1 MCNILAVRII
11 KIIEIKAIRHKI
23 IYFIFITTIYSLK
36 VSQNKIF
43 NKNNLKFTTMIYFY
57 ESTNKRDKL
66 IHPLTISTTSER
78 RAYALAVINFLK
90 NHMIGSPKRIE
101 L

>member
-1 MCNILAVRII
+1 MI
-11 KIIEIKAIRHKI
+11 KTIRYKI
-23 IYFIFITTIYSLK
+23 IYFIFIAMIYSLK

-57 ESTNKRDKL
+57 ESTNKKDKL
-66 IHPLTISTTSER
+66 VHPLTISTTSER